1 MIERGWNINFLPLKR
16 RVEGGGGGLSEGGG
30 LFERGSLV
38 DDLRYIDFTKIDV
51 QVQIK

>member
-16 RVEGGGGGLSEGGG
+16 RVERGGGLSEGGG